1 MKNLKIFLFVILT
14 ASVVFLTRSFLLPSV
29 KAQSS
34 NSDASDAIAVRI
46 IPNPNHYSISRWYE
60 SQGFSGAP
68 QELTVDGYEAV
79 RDGRTVYVNATNVEG
94 KNIYTNVYLI
104 SYNQTTTNKT
114 VDILGQII
122 SHWKFNSN
130 DFLTMC
136 IYKFSR
142 TDQFRCFM
150 FVVFFYSDDWNLY
163 SPGFEH

>member
-94 KNIYTNVYLI
+94 KNI
-104 SYNQTTTNKT
+104 
-114 VDILGQII
+114 
-122 SHWKFNSN
+122 
-130 DFLTMC
+130 
-136 IYKFSR
+136 
-142 TDQFRCFM
+142 
-150 FVVFFYSDDWNLY
+150 
-163 SPGFEH
+163 